1 MPCRLLILWPSSHQ
15 RNARY
20 IFSTVRFPFP
30 SFHCFAA
37 SSKIKLKSRM
47 ENLTASEIAGF
58 GVGTLLL
65 CATIAATKVDAFISS
80 SQRSSHH
87 GIILESY
94 GSQMK
99 GIRSPLKLMALDDS
113 LGMCKRCGD
122 LRMIACS
129 RCKGVRSAKK
139 GGPFSFIMLEEISE
153 ALGDGR
159 TQKQLTPCINCQS
172 KGRLPCPNCLKLS

>member
-1 MPCRLLILWPSSHQ
+1 
-15 RNARY
+15 
-20 IFSTVRFPFP
+20 
-30 SFHCFAA
+30 
-37 SSKIKLKSRM
+37 M

-80 SQRSSHH
+80 SQRS
-87 GIILESY
+87 
-94 GSQMK
+94 
-99 GIRSPLKLMALDDS
+99 S

-159 TQKQLTPCINCQS
+159 TQKQLIPCINCQS